1 MEEKSTGAEGG
12 KNALG
17 EQLRTSRRH
26 LKMTMKEVAD
36 TAGLSVGFISQV
48 ERGLTAPSLSSLT
61 TIAQVLGTDVSNFLI
76 QPSGSS
82 PLTRHRERPTYSVN
96 NTGLYYERISASFP
110 GNLINS
116 VIIHEMPGY
125 KSEAIQHQGEE
136 LFFILEGAI
145 TINIEGVDT
154 VLETG
159 DSIHFE
165 STRRHSAWN
174 HTDKPVVL
182 LHVGTMNVF
191 GDKTAGTD
199 VPGIHAGHGLVKSPC
214 LPETSSENNT
224 SEEK

>member
-1 MEEKSTGAEGG
+1 MIIVEEKNTGTEDS

-26 LKMTMKEVAD
+26 LKMTMKTVAD
-36 TAGLSVGFISQV
+36 AAGLSVGFISQV

-61 TIAQVLGTDVSNFLI
+61 SIAQVLGTDVSNFLI
-76 QPSGSS
+76 QPSGAS

-96 NTGLYYERISASFP
+96 DTGLYYERISASFT
-110 GNLINS
+110 GNIINS

-125 KSEAIQHQGEE
+125 RSEPIQHPGEE
-136 LFFILEGAI
+136 LLFILDGAI
-145 TINIEGVDT
+145 TVNIEGATT

-174 HTDKPVVL
+174 HTEKPAVL

-191 GDKTAGTD
+191 GDKTAGAD
-199 VPGIHAGHGLVKSPC
+199 QPGIHAGHELVKSK
-214 LPETSSENNT
+214 S
-224 SEEK
+224 